1 VVISNDSTG
10 SLMKYNPS
18 TQKLTILQSR
28 LTYPNGLVVS
38 HDGTHLLVCFTSM
51 FQIHKYWI
59 KKGPKTGSFE
69 HFANLPGYPDNI
81 KRNSRGEYW
90 VVMVPKK
97 HDDPDTIV
105 PVAYKLNQ
113 DGMILEALDGNVR
126 TFISEVNEMHESLWI
141 GSVTNPYVGVCKA

>member
-1 VVISNDSTG
+1 MYQHIQGHDQVVISNDSTG
-10 SLMKYNPS
+10 RLMKYNA
-18 TQKLTILQSR
+18 
-28 LTYPNGLVVS
+28 VS

-59 KKGPKTGSFE
+59 KGPKTGSFE
-69 HFANLPGYPDNI
+69 HFPNLPGYPDNI

-90 VVMVPKK
+90 AAMVPKK
-97 HDDPDTIV
+97 HDGPDTIV